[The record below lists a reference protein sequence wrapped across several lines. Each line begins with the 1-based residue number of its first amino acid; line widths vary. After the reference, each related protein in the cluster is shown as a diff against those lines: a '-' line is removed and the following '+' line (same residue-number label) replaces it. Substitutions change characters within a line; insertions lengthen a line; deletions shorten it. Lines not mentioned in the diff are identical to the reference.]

1 MTPHTTNM
9 KQTLLFV
16 IGCTCLCLIAGCTTP
31 SRHKAVVNPAIEKLN
46 AAREVALACIMYAD
60 AHGGQY
66 PPNLPATAGYCKTN
80 ILDQLVANFDLVY
93 SGAVT
98 NIANPSATIVLKE
111 KQAWQ
116 SLGGSKLLKAYGFAD
131 GHAEIHTSEDGNFDK
146 WEDERIVK
154 P

>member
-1 MTPHTTNM
+1 M
-9 KQTLLFV
+9 KQTLLFI
-16 IGCTCLCLIAGCTTP
+16 IGCASLCLIAGCTTS
-31 SRHKAVVNPAIEKLN
+31 SRHKAVVNPAIEKMH
-46 AAREVALACIMYAD
+46 AAREGAQACIMYAD

-66 PPNLPATAGYCKTN
+66 PPNLPATAGYLKAN

-98 NIANPSATIVLKE
+98 NIANPSTTIVLKE

-116 SLGGSKLLKAYGFAD
+116 SPRDGKLGKAYAFAD
-131 GHAEIHTSEDGNFDK
+131 GHGEMHWSEDGNFSK
-146 WEDERIVK
+146 WEAERIIK

>member
-1 MTPHTTNM
+1 M

-16 IGCTCLCLIAGCTTP
+16 IGCACLCLVAGCTTP

-46 AAREVALACIMYAD
+46 AAREGALACIMYAD

-66 PPNLPATAGYCKTN
+66 PPNLPATAGYWKTN
-80 ILDQLVANFDLVY
+80 LLDQVVANFDLVY

-98 NIANPSATIVLKE
+98 NIAKPYATIILKE
-111 KQAWQ
+111 KQAWHRQ
-116 SLGGSKLLKAYGFAD
+116 DGKWVKAYAFAD
-131 GHAEIHTSEDGNFDK
+131 GHAEIHTSEDGTFDK
-146 WEDERIVK
+146 WEDEQIIK